1 MENSELYG
9 LINDPK
15 SNLQHQ
21 LYKTTLRFEV
31 LREAIINFAINV
43 SETIA
48 KLINPFLAFIN
59 EYNEV
64 LCLGAKENP
73 RVAFLARHAK
83 NYRQRKKNL
92 NRLYLIGLEIQK
104 QNSHLK

>member
-1 MENSELYG
+1 MENSELYD

-21 LYKTTLRFEV
+21 LYKTELRAEE
-31 LREAIINFAINV
+31 LREAIINFAKSV

-48 KLINPFLAFIN
+48 ELINPFLSFIN
-59 EYNEV
+59 EYKEV
-64 LCLGAKENP
+64 LYLGAKGNP
-73 RVAFLARHAK
+73 RVAFLAYHAK
-83 NYRQRKKNL
+83 KYRQRKKNL
-92 NRLYLIGLEIQK
+92 NRLYLIGLKIQK